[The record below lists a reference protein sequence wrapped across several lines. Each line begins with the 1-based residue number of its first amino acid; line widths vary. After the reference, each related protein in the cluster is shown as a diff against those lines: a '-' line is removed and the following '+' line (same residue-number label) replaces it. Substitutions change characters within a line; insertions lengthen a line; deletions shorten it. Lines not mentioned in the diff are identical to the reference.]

1 MMRSIT
7 RMPSGCRP
15 GARPVEVCPSICAI
29 LNGQRGTRGRQRI
42 AGPKSVSERQKARQF
57 AACPEFFPD
66 SFLSSLFPLVLPDRN
81 AYKSV
86 GWDKLEL
93 ARRSG
98 TEVDMR

>member
-1 MMRSIT
+1 
-7 RMPSGCRP
+7 
-15 GARPVEVCPSICAI
+15 